1 MNSPFGNPFY
11 RFFMKLDA
19 VISDGVFS
27 LGRAIVRGAK
37 AYADWANSLRFY
49 GFFRVFADIADDALT
64 FGLAIGIGLLIFALP
79 PFQGE
84 GDVWNQRREYAVTFS
99 DASGHIVGR
108 RGIRQDDNIP
118 IREIPPVLIQAV
130 LATEDTRF
138 YNHFGI
144 DLIGTLRALVENAK
158 DSEVRQG
165 GSSLTQQLAKNLFLS
180 PERTLRRKINEV
192 FLAFWIEARLSK
204 DDILKLYLDRSY
216 LGGGNYGVE
225 AASQFYFGKSVRDV
239 NLSEAAMLAG
249 LFKAPT
255 RYAPHANMEAS
266 RQRSRVVLGRMLDAG
281 FITPGEMAQARREP
295 AVIVSPA
302 EFISPDWFLDHA
314 YKETLAILEKQGAKS
329 GFVVEVKTTIDPAM
343 QTHAQ
348 EVINAALDTEAPA
361 YKATQAALVSI
372 APEGALKAI
381 VGGRSYE
388 NSQFNRAT
396 DAMRQPGSSFKPF
409 VFLAALM
416 NGYTPDSIVFD
427 APITIGAWTA
437 RNYAGKYAG
446 RTTLTAALAHSY
458 NTVPLHLMRAIGRKS
473 IIDTAQNSGL
483 QSKLLSVPSMPLG
496 SNEVTVMDMAQGYA
510 TFASGGIP
518 AKTYA
523 VIEIKRT
530 DGTVI
535 YRRDEAPRPRAFP
548 EEKIAELNQMMGA
561 VIDSGTGRRALLG
574 FESQAGKTGTTSS
587 YRDAWFVGYTAQLVT
602 AVWYGNDDYSE
613 MNDMTGGTLPAL
625 TWQRFSALALQ
636 GATPSGMVGLPLD
649 ERYSQLAARTD
660 LNLPEIP
667 LENEVRE
674 PIVTAELPPQAA
686 PAVVKQEVMKPSLRN
701 FFGLFGNKPK
711 PSVKPQTLFEKLR
724 SSMER

>member
-1 MNSPFGNPFY
+1 MNSPFQNPIY

-27 LGRAIVRGAK
+27 LWCIVVQGAK
-37 AYADWANSLRFY
+37 RYADWVNSFRLY
-49 GFFRVFADIADDALT
+49 GFFRFFADLADDALT
-64 FGLAIGIGLLIFALP
+64 CGLAVGIGLLMFALP

-84 GDVWNQRREYAVTFS
+84 GDVWNLRREYAVTFT
-99 DASGHIVGR
+99 DASGNIVGR

-118 IREIPPVLIQAV
+118 ISDIPPVLIKAV

-158 DSEVRQG
+158 DSEMRQG

-216 LGGGNYGVE
+216 LGGGTYGVE

-239 NLSEAAMLAG
+239 NLSEAAVLAG

-255 RYAPHANMEAS
+255 RYAPHANVEAS
-266 RQRSRVVLGRMLDAG
+266 RQRSRVVLGRMLDEG

-295 AVIVSPA
+295 ASIVSPPQ
-302 EFISPDWFLDHA
+302 FISPDWFLDYA
-314 YKETLAILEKQGAKS
+314 YKETLAILEKRGAKS
-329 GFVVEVKTTIDPAM
+329 GFVVEVKTTIDSAM
-343 QTHAQ
+343 QIHAQ

-372 APEGALKAI
+372 TPEGALKAI

-388 NSQFNRAT
+388 DSQFNRAT
-396 DAMRQPGSSFKPF
+396 EAMRQPGSSFKPF

-416 NGYTPDSIVFD
+416 NGFTPDSIVFD
-427 APITIGAWTA
+427 APVTIGAWTA

-446 RTTLTAALAHSY
+446 RTTLTSALAQSY

-473 IIDTAQNSGL
+473 IIDTAHSAGL
-483 QSKLLSVPSMPLG
+483 ESKLLSVPSMPLG
-496 SNEVTVMDMAQGYA
+496 SNEVTVKDMAQGYA
-510 TFASGGIP
+510 AFASGGIP
-518 AKTYA
+518 TKVHA
-523 VIEIKRT
+523 VTEIKRP
-530 DGTVI
+530 DGAVI
-535 YRRDEAPRPRAFP
+535 YIRDEVPGQRVFP
-548 EEKIAELNQMMGA
+548 EAKIAELNQMMGA

-574 FESQAGKTGTTSS
+574 FEPQAGKTGTTSS

-613 MNDMTGGTLPAL
+613 MTDMTGGTLPAL
-625 TWQRFSALALQ
+625 TWQRFNAVALK
-636 GATPSGMVGLPLD
+636 GATPTGMAGLPLD
-649 ERYSQLAARTD
+649 GRYSQLAARTD

-667 LENEVRE
+667 LENEIRE
-674 PIVTAELPPQAA
+674 PLVTAELPPDAA
-686 PAVVKQEVMKPSLRN
+686 PAVVKRQELTSSFRN
-701 FFGLFGNKPK
+701 LFGLFSKKPK
-711 PSVKPQTLFEKLR
+711 PNRKPQSFFETLR
-724 SSMER
+724 STMER